1 MEEQLTNKTIAIIG
15 LGYVGLPLALEFGK
29 IYPTIGFDIDLDRIK
44 QLQNH
49 SDKNDQI
56 TKLDF
61 AQATLLRFSNNL
73 ASIAR
78 AQIFIITVPTPVDI
92 YKTPDISALLQASTL
107 VGNMLKKGD
116 IVIYESTTYPTCT
129 RTHCV
134 PVLENTSKLVY
145 NQDFFVG
152 YSPERINPGDK
163 QHTLTTVKKITS
175 ASNPQAAKIIDR
187 LYSSIIP
194 IGTYMAPSIEIAEAA
209 KVIENAQRDLNIA
222 FVNELAIIFD
232 KLGIDT
238 YEALKA
244 AGSKWNFLNFS
255 PGLVGGHCIGVD
267 PYYLTHIAS
276 KLGYHPKIISAGR
289 QINDAMPSF
298 VAQKMLKLLAK
309 NNIEILRAKILLLGI
324 SFKENCKDI
333 RNSKVPIVKSE
344 LEEFGCLVEVFDPI
358 ADKNDVKKAY
368 GFEIL
373 DIEEV
378 NKSAQKKLY
387 DGVILCVSH
396 EVFKNFNPLPIS
408 IEHSVILN
416 LKGFFP
422 FNATAKL

>member
-1 MEEQLTNKTIAIIG
+1 MEEYLTNKTIAIIG

-49 SDKNDQI
+49 SDKNDQT
-56 TKLDF
+56 TKQDF
-61 AQATLLRFSNNL
+61 AQATLLSFSNNL
-73 ASIAR
+73 ASIAH

-107 VGNMLKKGD
+107 VGNILKKGD

-129 RTHCV
+129 QTHCV
-134 PVLENTSKLVY
+134 PVLENTSKLLY

-163 QHTLTTVKKITS
+163 QHTLTTIKKITS
-175 ASNPQAAKIIDR
+175 ASNPQAAKIIDS

-194 IGTYMAPSIEIAEAA
+194 MGTYMAPSIEIAEAA
-209 KVIENAQRDLNIA
+209 KVIENAQRDLNVA

-238 YEALKA
+238 HEVLQA
-244 AGSKWNFLNFS
+244 AKSKWNFLDFS

-309 NNIEILRAKILLLGI
+309 NNTEILQAKILLLGI

-358 ADKNDVKKAY
+358 VNKNEVKKTY
-368 GFEIL
+368 GFEVL
-373 DIEEV
+373 DFEGI
-378 NKSAQKKLY
+378 NKSIKNRLY
-387 DGVILCVSH
+387 EGVILCVGHKIFEEFDPMIVS
-396 EVFKNFNPLPIS
+396 VKN
-408 IEHSVILN
+408 SVIFD

-422 FNATAKL
+422 YNTAVRL